1 LKKSLT
7 IGQGDVNVNAMKN
20 FIRKLIIKS
29 DTYVSNELGYVTCKN
44 S

>member
-29 DTYVSNELGYVTCKN
+29 EAYVSNELDYVTCKN